1 MKCLCPESISSKEIL
16 DVLVAFTTFT
26 TFTTLDGILYVF
38 DLAEPPGYSALFC
51 PFLV

>member
-16 DVLVAFTTFT
+16 DVLVTFT